1 MFQMSYS
8 FDNLLIYLRKHKLL
22 VAISYSLMLIGIAVL
37 FLPFRFEENDD
48 VVMLLLASGNYTG
61 NFESNLVFINPIY
74 GGLVT
79 FLYKSIKGVEWYT
92 LLFLL
97 FHLLSLSIVT
107 YKTLNFNIPSF
118 FKGVLLLFFSVVSI
132 NFVMYLQF
140 TTVALMLC
148 LSAILMI
155 LNSNKRI
162 SMFLGV
168 GLIILSS
175 LIRAEIVLLMLAA
188 SIPYLMFTFLKVK
201 KFKKALFSILLL
213 IIPLV
218 SIQLRDEILI
228 SNEWKEA
235 TKYNR
240 LRAEVTDNINADY
253 SSENYKAI
261 CNLADYTLLK
271 NFFIAPEYFN
281 SQKLELLKL
290 KIQGNQT
297 KWSKLNNIPLQ
308 LKSYLKEFIFLG
320 VMLIILFLANPKR
333 KEVYTMLI
341 YGGFLFVLI
350 SYLSLDGLLKN
361 RVFMGFVLIFVLVMV
376 HNLTQNLVVKKTY
389 FISFSILMLV
399 FSFYYLRRL
408 NEKIQETNQIRNGYL
423 AEQIHFIDDFFL
435 KSAESILIPFG
446 DDLKIQYLNPF
457 KISSTTDRWR
467 IFYLGWMTNNPYNKK
482 FEKRLKTN
490 FSVFKTI
497 YNSQKYSAS
506 FKASNYFG
514 NFTVND
520 SFKSGGFS
528 IQEFKK

>member
-1 MFQMSYS
+1 MKKYFKKNSILFNSNKIITS
-8 FDNLLIYLRKHKLL
+8 FLFSCFIVVIGL
-22 VAISYSLMLIGIAVL
+22 VL
-37 FLPFRFEENDD
+37 LPFRFEENDD

-97 FHLLSLSIVT
+97 FHLLSLSILT

-118 FKGVLLLFFSVVSI
+118 FKGVLLLFFSVVSL

-188 SIPYLMFTFLKVK
+188 SIPYLMFTFLKLK

-361 RVFMGFVLIFVLVMV
+361 RVFMSFILIFI
-376 HNLTQNLVVKKTY
+376 LVVLHYLTKNPAFKKVD
-389 FISFSILMLV
+389 FISLSIILFV
-399 FSFYYLRRL
+399 FSFYYSRRL
-408 NEKIQETNQIRNGYL
+408 NEKIQETNQIRNGHL
-423 AEQIHFIDDFFL
+423 TEQIRFIDDFFL

-467 IFYLGWMTNNPYNKK
+467 IFYLGWMTNNPHNKK

-490 FSVFKTI
+490 FSVFMTI
-497 YNSQKYSAS
+497 YNSQKNSAN
-506 FKASNYFG
+506 FKVSNYFG

-520 SFKSGGFS
+520 SFKSGGFT
-528 IQEFKK
+528 IQEFTK

>member
-1 MFQMSYS
+1 MLQMSYS
-8 FDNLLIYLRKHKLL
+8 FNIFAKCLKEHKLL
-22 VAISYSLMLIGIAVL
+22 VAVLYSFILIGIAVL

-61 NFESNLVFINPIY
+61 EFESNLIFINPIY
-74 GGLVT
+74 GALVS
-79 FLYKSIKGVEWYT
+79 FLYKFIKGIEWYT

-97 FHLLSLSIVT
+97 FHFLSLSILS
-107 YKTLNFNIPSF
+107 YKILNYNIPTF
-118 FKGVLLLFFSVVSI
+118 FKGVLLLFFSVISL

-148 LSAILMI
+148 LSAILII

-201 KFKKALFSILLL
+201 KYKKALFSIVLL

-218 SIQLRDEILI
+218 SIQLRDEMLI

-253 SSENYKAI
+253 SIENYKGV

-290 KIQGNQT
+290 NVQGQ
-297 KWSKLNNIPLQ
+297 KRKASKLNNIPLQ

-320 VMLIILFLANPKR
+320 MILAILFLFNPKR
-333 KEVYTMLI
+333 KEVYIMLI
-341 YGGFLFVLI
+341 YGGFLMVLI
-350 SYLSLDGLLKN
+350 GYLALDGLLKN
-361 RVFMGFVLIFVLVMV
+361 RVFMSFVLVFIIV
-376 HNLTQNLVVKKTY
+376 FIHFLSKNLYLNKIH
-389 FISFSILMLV
+389 FISLSFIMLV
-399 FSFYYLRRL
+399 FSVYYLRRL

-423 AEQIHFIDDFFL
+423 TEQIHFIDDFFL
-435 KSAESILIPFG
+435 KSTESILIPFG
-446 DDLKIQYLNPF
+446 DDLKIQYLYPF
-457 KISSTTDRWR
+457 KISATTDRWR

-482 FEKRLKTN
+482 FEKRFNTN
-490 FSVFKTI
+490 FSIFMTI
-497 YNSQKYSAS
+497 YNSQKNSAN

-514 NFTVND
+514 NFIVND
-520 SFKSGGFS
+520 SLKSGGFI
-528 IQEFKK
+528 IQEFTK